1 MEQSFGAGEAHI
13 GRQSGGK
20 VVFTRGVETF
30 MERNQMKVQWQ
41 GEVVSVQPRSTVW
54 RYLIDNRT
62 HRENGY
68 NVFLKGEVCSN
79 DEAIQLGNRFDKYD
93 YCVAISERQAVK
105 VGISIGDIIKGT
117 GWTKKYPEI
126 EFADFYRAGSLKKL
140 KAAETSHSS
149 AMSIEIDTV
158 NTRYDG
164 TPIPRVNSADY
175 PGPPWKQAV
184 PPLEIYAWR
193 GERMLSKAAW
203 KGKCFQCIWA
213 NMANVTI
220 QYDFDNNLV
229 RNRFETFCYGPL
241 SCKNYKM
248 GPARAVPYKGMS
260 GVKDQGWLDEICVEY
275 RRDEDE

>member
-1 MEQSFGAGEAHI
+1 M
-13 GRQSGGK
+13 
-20 VVFTRGVETF
+20 
-30 MERNQMKVQWQ
+30 
-41 GEVVSVQPRSTVW
+41 
-54 RYLIDNRT
+54 
-62 HRENGY
+62 
-68 NVFLKGEVCSN
+68 
-79 DEAIQLGNRFDKYD
+79 
-93 YCVAISERQAVK
+93 
-105 VGISIGDIIKGT
+105 
-117 GWTKKYPEI
+117 
-126 EFADFYRAGSLKKL
+126 
-140 KAAETSHSS
+140 
-149 AMSIEIDTV
+149 
-158 NTRYDG
+158 
-164 TPIPRVNSADY
+164 NSADY

>member
-1 MEQSFGAGEAHI
+1 MAQGKYASDA
-13 GRQSGGK
+13 SGGK

-68 NVFLKGEVCSN
+68 NVFLKGEMCSN
-79 DEAIQLGNRFDKYD
+79 DEAIQLG
-93 YCVAISERQAVK
+93 
-105 VGISIGDIIKGT
+105 
-117 GWTKKYPEI
+117 
-126 EFADFYRAGSLKKL
+126 
-140 KAAETSHSS
+140 
-149 AMSIEIDTV
+149 
-158 NTRYDG
+158 
-164 TPIPRVNSADY
+164 
-175 PGPPWKQAV
+175 
-184 PPLEIYAWR
+184 
-193 GERMLSKAAW
+193 
-203 KGKCFQCIWA
+203 
-213 NMANVTI
+213 
-220 QYDFDNNLV
+220 
-229 RNRFETFCYGPL
+229 NRFETFCYGPL

>member
-1 MEQSFGAGEAHI
+1 MLTMA
-13 GRQSGGK
+13 
-20 VVFTRGVETF
+20 VE
-30 MERNQMKVQWQ
+30 V
-41 GEVVSVQPRSTVW
+41 
-54 RYLIDNRT
+54 
-62 HRENGY
+62 
-68 NVFLKGEVCSN
+68 
-79 DEAIQLGNRFDKYD
+79 
-93 YCVAISERQAVK
+93 
-105 VGISIGDIIKGT
+105 
-117 GWTKKYPEI
+117 
-126 EFADFYRAGSLKKL
+126 
-140 KAAETSHSS
+140 
-149 AMSIEIDTV
+149 DTV

-184 PPLEIYAWR
+184 PPLVVYAWR

-220 QYDFDNNLV
+220 QYDFDKNFV

-248 GPARAVPYKGMS
+248 GPPRAVPYKGMS

-275 RRDEDE
+275 RSDPDE

>member
-105 VGISIGDIIKGT
+105 VGISIGDIINL
-117 GWTKKYPEI
+117 P
-126 EFADFYRAGSLKKL
+126 
-140 KAAETSHSS
+140 
-149 AMSIEIDTV
+149 SIV
-158 NTRYDG
+158 F
-164 TPIPRVNSADY
+164 
-175 PGPPWKQAV
+175 
-184 PPLEIYAWR
+184 
-193 GERMLSKAAW
+193 LS
-203 KGKCFQCIWA
+203 
-213 NMANVTI
+213 
-220 QYDFDNNLV
+220 
-229 RNRFETFCYGPL
+229 
-241 SCKNYKM
+241 
-248 GPARAVPYKGMS
+248 
-260 GVKDQGWLDEICVEY
+260 
-275 RRDEDE
+275 